1 MLIPNTKSRVQFC
14 MDHDLVEEIERIA
27 TKRHVPRSHLIE
39 CAVRTFLYGEVI
51 SRPGANPP
59 VLELARLDARP

>member
-27 TKRHVPRSHLIE
+27 TERHVPRSHLIE

-51 SRPGANPP
+51 SRPGDKQP
-59 VLELARLDARP
+59 VLELA